1 MVHHHGLF
9 GGGQG
14 KRVKIEYKNLTDGS
28 EE

>member
-14 KRVKIEYKNLTDGS
+14 KRVITEDQNLTDAG
-28 EE
+28 ED